1 MTLPPSQ
8 LLSSPPSNVSPLSP
22 LSPFLLSRPLSG
34 STPSLASKPTKQKT
48 PLRRNVGIVAHV
60 DGGKTTVSERMLFYS
75 GKTRFM
81 GEVHD
86 GSTVMDFMEMERERG
101 ITIGSAATTFEWND
115 HFFNLIDTPGHV
127 DFSAEVERC
136 MMVLDGCVVV
146 VDGVAGVQA
155 QTETVWKQTVRHSV
169 PAVCFINKMDRE
181 GACLDSSVASIESR
195 LSVLPLV
202 TQVPLSGGGAGGASG
217 GSALGHVDLITREIV
232 TFSGTKGET
241 VESCRVDLEEVR
253 SKFPYLAKVVDE
265 DFVNDVN
272 QRAENLVEQLVEL
285 DDDLAEV
292 RLFLLTIF
300 FFFLSPVFF
309 LVLLFPSHQFFL
321 SFMFRPGGLLRK
333 LESK

>member
-1 MTLPPSQ
+1 M
-8 LLSSPPSNVSPLSP
+8 
-22 LSPFLLSRPLSG
+22 
-34 STPSLASKPTKQKT
+34 
-48 PLRRNVGIVAHV
+48 
-60 DGGKTTVSERMLFYS
+60 SERMLFYS

-101 ITIGSAATTFEWND
+101 ITIGSAATSFEWNN

-195 LSVLPLV
+195 LSILPLV
-202 TQVPLSGGGAGGASG
+202 LQVPLSGGGAGGASG

-232 TFSGTKGET
+232 TFSGTKGES
-241 VESCRVDLEEVR
+241 VESCRVELEEVK
-253 SKFPYLAKVVDE
+253 SKFPYLAKVVDD

-285 DDDLAEV
+285 DDELAEV
-292 RLFLLTIF
+292 F
-300 FFFLSPVFF
+300 FFILA
-309 LVLLFPSHQFFL
+309 LFPIFSFVFYLNIQLFNSFF
-321 SFMFRPGGLLRK
+321 P
-333 LESK
+333 SKIK